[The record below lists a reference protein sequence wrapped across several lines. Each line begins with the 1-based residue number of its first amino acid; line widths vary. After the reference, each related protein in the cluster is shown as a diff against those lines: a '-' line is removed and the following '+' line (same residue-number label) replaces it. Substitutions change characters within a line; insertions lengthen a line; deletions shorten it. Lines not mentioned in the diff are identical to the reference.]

1 MASSAQSSNSPPT
14 QPDQN
19 EQQIQQ
25 SLVLSE
31 HDHQMMTNDPAE
43 SLIDE
48 SEFEIVNSKF
58 IFWDSLNE
66 LKNGEKYIQFLNF
79 QDNWMKVPVE

>member
-1 MASSAQSSNSPPT
+1 MASSAQPSDSPPPT

-19 EQQIQQ
+19 EQQVQQ
-25 SLVLSE
+25 PLVLSE
-31 HDHQMMTNDPAE
+31 HDHHMMTNDPAE

-58 IFWDSLNE
+58 IFWI
-66 LKNGEKYIQFLNF
+66 Y
-79 QDNWMKVPVE
+79 WMD